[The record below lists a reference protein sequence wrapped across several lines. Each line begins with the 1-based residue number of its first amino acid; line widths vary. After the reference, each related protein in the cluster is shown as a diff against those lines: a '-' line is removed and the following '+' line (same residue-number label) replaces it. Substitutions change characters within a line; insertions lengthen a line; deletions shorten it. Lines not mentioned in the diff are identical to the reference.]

1 MLKEYYK
8 LTNKNVYNTIPLT
21 YHIKKGLNDEQY
33 K

>member
-8 LTNKNVYNTIPLT
+8 LTDKDLYMTIPLT
-21 YHIKKGLNDEQY
+21 FHIKKGLNDEQY